1 MNYEEII
8 RSMAHYHRPQYSE
21 QRANGHPPN
30 GMLAWWA
37 SVSISARLHWPDFPE
52 AQNLIADKP
61 AESSGFSPSLEA
73 HGEVRVFIWAMSEA
87 LFIES
92 IDSVIG
98 KLWGTSIPNYMTLV
112 HRDNF

>member
-1 MNYEEII
+1 MGF
-8 RSMAHYHRPQYSE
+8 RFD
-21 QRANGHPPN
+21 
-30 GMLAWWA
+30 
-37 SVSISARLHWPDFPE
+37 SARYIQPDFE
-52 AQNLIADKP
+52 AQSLN
-61 AESSGFSPSLEA
+61 AESSGFSPSPEA

-112 HRDNF
+112 PRDNF